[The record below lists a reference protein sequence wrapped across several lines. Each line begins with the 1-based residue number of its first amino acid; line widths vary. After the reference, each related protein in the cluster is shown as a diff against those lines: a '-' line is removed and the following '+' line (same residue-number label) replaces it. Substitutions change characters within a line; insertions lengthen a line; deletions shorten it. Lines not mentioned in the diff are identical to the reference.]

1 MRQLNLYLIQL
12 LLINWTASFAQ
23 HGVSKDTSRCYGL
36 TELRKIAKTAVD
48 LNTCDTLLSN
58 SKKMLANRDTLI
70 KEKDYTITQYSLTV
84 GIKDQIIKNR
94 EDTLA
99 VRDKKIKKLHNQKKA
114 ILVGWAATAI
124 LEAAL
129 IIYFMIH

>member
-12 LLINWTASFAQ
+12 LLLSWTASFAQ
-23 HGVSKDTSRCYGL
+23 LGVSKDTSRTYGI

-48 LNTCDTLLSN
+48 LNTCDTLFAT
-58 SKKMLANRDTLI
+58 SKKMLANRDTLL
-70 KEKDYTITQYSLTV
+70 KEKDYTITQYSLSV
-84 GIKDQIIKNR
+84 GLKNQQIKNR

-99 VRDKKIKKLHNQKKA
+99 VRDRKIRKLNNQKKA

-129 IIYFMIH
+129 IIYLIIN

>member
-12 LLINWTASFAQ
+12 LLLSWTASFAQ
-23 HGVSKDTSRCYGL
+23 LGVSKDTSRTYGI

-48 LNTCDTLLSN
+48 LNTCDTLFAT
-58 SKKMLANRDTLI
+58 SKKMLANRDTLL
-70 KEKDYTITQYSLTV
+70 KEKDYTITQYSLSV
-84 GIKDQIIKNR
+84 GLKNQQIKNR

-99 VRDKKIKKLHNQKKA
+99 VRDRKIRKLNNQKKA

-129 IIYFMIH
+129 IIYLIIH

>member
-1 MRQLNLYLIQL
+1 
-12 LLINWTASFAQ
+12 
-23 HGVSKDTSRCYGL
+23 
-36 TELRKIAKTAVD
+36 
-48 LNTCDTLLSN
+48 
-58 SKKMLANRDTLI
+58 MLANRDTLI